1 MSVTIIIPR
10 KIVEKAKKLGID
22 LESLALEAI
31 LRELK
36 LNPSEEAEVR
46 LELAEKSLREAK
58 NYIEKKD
65 PTQASEKLY
74 KAVEECSK
82 ILSQLHKLPEYERVA
97 KEGRWWVQLL
107 GKSARKL
114 SKILKEPRIEQTW
127 AIAYDI
133 HVWGFHEAKYRIE
146 DIEAILPLAI
156 WLLNFTKQTIE
167 KCQNSRSR
175 APPDTNS
182 RGK

>member
-74 KAVEECSK
+74 KAVEECLK
-82 ILSQLHKLPEYERVA
+82 ILSQLHKLPEYERAA

-133 HVWGFHEAKYRIE
+133 HVWGFHEAKYSIE
-146 DIEAILPLAI
+146 DIEDDVKYIEWMVRYTKKALKETKSAKITCEE
-156 WLLNFTKQTIE
+156 LN
-167 KCQNSRSR
+167 
-175 APPDTNS
+175 
-182 RGK
+182 